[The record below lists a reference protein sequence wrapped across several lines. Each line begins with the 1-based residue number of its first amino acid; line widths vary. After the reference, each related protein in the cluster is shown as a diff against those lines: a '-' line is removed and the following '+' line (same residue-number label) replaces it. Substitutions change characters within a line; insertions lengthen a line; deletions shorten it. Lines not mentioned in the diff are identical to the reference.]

1 MKSFTARITLQFAV
15 LVTATTALVLLAGGW
30 LQSREAVKG
39 LDFLNAAEFEEVSQ
53 RLGPHPRGLSAGQ
66 VRELLINH
74 AEIDAA
80 QYWFQ
85 VRNAAGELLFRS
97 RNLGSAT
104 LPESG
109 EVTRR
114 SLDVPGLGR
123 VRATEFATG
132 DLRVQIAS
140 PLDPAERLLHDYART
155 SLLLLA
161 VVALASVGLG
171 WYFARLTLR
180 PVRAIRETAS
190 RIGPETLG
198 ERIPLPE
205 GRDELTALAGLLNR
219 MFDRLEASFA
229 QVQRFTADASHEL
242 KTPLAL
248 LRLNAEKLRE
258 RVGGDAEA
266 AERVDEML
274 EDLDAVRRMIDSLLF
289 LAKAE
294 SGSFAPTRAEVAAD
308 EFVRSFA
315 EDALAMAED
324 RGAVF
329 VVERSDAG
337 AVRCEPTLVR
347 QVLLNLVG
355 NALRVTP
362 PGGRIVLRSIVSTDA
377 WSLSVL
383 DEGPGVPEAQL
394 ERIFER
400 FVRFDQG
407 DDAAGR
413 PRGHGLGLAVCRSIA
428 SLHGGRIFARNR
440 IDRGGLEVTVE
451 LPRGEE
457 SGARRE
463 PGAAL

>member
-15 LVTATTALVLLAGGW
+15 LVTATAAVVLIAGRW

-39 LDFLNAAEFEEVSQ
+39 LDFLNEAEFEEVSH
-53 RLGPHPRGLSAGQ
+53 RLGPDPRGLSAERVG
-66 VRELLINH
+66 ESLLAH

-80 QYWFQ
+80 QYLFQ
-85 VRNAAGELLFRS
+85 VRDSAGELLFRS
-97 RNLGSAT
+97 RNLGAAV
-104 LPESG
+104 LPELG
-109 EVTRR
+109 GHAVRR

-123 VRATEFATG
+123 VRATEFVTG
-132 DLRVQIAS
+132 DLRVEIAS
-140 PLDPAERLLHDYART
+140 PLDPAERLLRDYARK
-155 SLLLLA
+155 SLLLLGL
-161 VVALASVGLG
+161 VALASVGLG

-258 RVGGDAEA
+258 KTGADREA
-266 AERVDEML
+266 AELLDEML

-294 SGSFAPTRAEVAAD
+294 SGSFAPARAEIAAD
-308 EFVRSFA
+308 EFVHSFA

-337 AVRCEPTLVR
+337 AVRCEPTLLR
-347 QVLLNLVG
+347 QVLLNLVD
-355 NALRVTP
+355 NALRVTA
-362 PGGRIVLRSIVSTDA
+362 PGGRITLRSAVSTEA
-377 WSLSVL
+377 WSLTVS

-400 FVRFDQG
+400 FVRFDRG
-407 DDAAGR
+407 DDGAGR
-413 PRGHGLGLAVCRSIA
+413 PRGHGLGLAICRSIA
-428 SLHGGRIFARNR
+428 ALHGGRISARNR
-440 IDRGGLEVTVE
+440 PDRGGLEVTVE
-451 LPRGEE
+451 LPRTAEE
-457 SGARRE
+457 RR
-463 PGAAL
+463 

>member
-1 MKSFTARITLQFAV
+1 
-15 LVTATTALVLLAGGW
+15 
-30 LQSREAVKG
+30 
-39 LDFLNAAEFEEVSQ
+39 
-53 RLGPHPRGLSAGQ
+53 
-66 VRELLINH
+66 
-74 AEIDAA
+74 
-80 QYWFQ
+80 
-85 VRNAAGELLFRS
+85 
-97 RNLGSAT
+97 
-104 LPESG
+104 
-109 EVTRR
+109 
-114 SLDVPGLGR
+114 
-123 VRATEFATG
+123 
-132 DLRVQIAS
+132 
-140 PLDPAERLLHDYART
+140 
-155 SLLLLA
+155 LLLLGL
-161 VVALASVGLG
+161 VALASVGLG

-258 RVGGDAEA
+258 KTGADREA
-266 AERVDEML
+266 AELLDEML

-294 SGSFAPTRAEVAAD
+294 SGSFAPARAEIAAD
-308 EFVRSFA
+308 EFVHSFA

-337 AVRCEPTLVR
+337 EVRCVPSLLL
-347 QVLLNLVG
+347 QVLLNLVD
-355 NALRVTP
+355 NALRVTA
-362 PGGRIVLRSIVSTDA
+362 PGGRITLRSAVSTEA
-377 WSLSVL
+377 WSLTVS

-400 FVRFDQG
+400 FVRFDRG
-407 DDAAGR
+407 DDGAGR
-413 PRGHGLGLAVCRSIA
+413 PRGHGLGLAICRSIA
-428 SLHGGRIFARNR
+428 ALHGGRISARNR
-440 IDRGGLEVTVE
+440 PDRGGLEVTVE
-451 LPRGEE
+451 LPRTAEE
-457 SGARRE
+457 RR
-463 PGAAL
+463 